1 MYLSI
6 SLWQIVEC
14 FKLLF
19 SQHSKE
25 TEQHCTNSVANEY
38 NNGKNVMNQLQQYQ
52 NRVKLCDL
60 NDKRPLLRSKSF
72 FWSNSVVPQY
82 SWLSFKEIFSLW
94 QFNSP
99 SLPRFSSNLFFTFMN
114 SLVNAFSKT
123 RYVLFFTKQSSFHSS
138 FPIFAKDTS
147 TSFIHRFL
155 LYSKK

>member
-1 MYLSI
+1 MLQMSTTMKKMWWI
-6 SLWQIVEC
+6 S
-14 FKLLF
+14 F
-19 SQHSKE
+19 
-25 TEQHCTNSVANEY
+25 
-38 NNGKNVMNQLQQYQ
+38 NNIKTGLNC
-52 NRVKLCDL
+52 KLCDL

-114 SLVNAFSKT
+114 SVVNAFSKN
-123 RYVLFFTKQSSFHSS
+123 RYILFFTKQSSFHSS

-147 TSFIHRFL
+147 TVLSTDFYFTLKSRSLWKSVRFFSA
-155 LYSKK
+155 YCRADNWFP